1 MFRVTVRGE
10 KRKSLDKRTEQSR
23 NAHHNGN
30 TLTWRVS
37 NPRTLERAVG
47 LEFEDLDL
55 AFQLWG
61 LSLGSSR
68 VKWRTRLGC
77 GVPTN
82 PISRSTKWDHAPSP
96 RWAGTEC
103 GRGRGGRPPTLNVA
117 VTVDTAQ
124 LKGQDGL
131 PQMTSTKTQG
141 KTSRCS
147 DPVHICAKSNCPL
160 SPNSFLQHLKEPRD
174 SQILHSVP
182 FTRKAWYWRNCLES

>member
-1 MFRVTVRGE
+1 MGVPALMFRVTVTGE

-160 SPNSFLQHLKEPRD
+160 FPK
-174 SQILHSVP
+174 
-182 FTRKAWYWRNCLES
+182 